1 MVRRILSVLALLPLL
16 LPPGMCVCHAAPVA
30 CAVRHGDDDHG
41 SVAYP
46 CLTHDCAANHHD
58 SECPS
63 EPDHHA
69 PGCPVSQG
77 LHRWAAKPAAA
88 VQVPDLDLAELVVPL
103 DSPSFPF
110 HTTSRVMRLGL
121 LDGPLP
127 LYLTLRTLL
136 V

>member
-16 LPPGMCVCHAAPVA
+16 LPPGMCVCHAGPVA

-41 SVAYP
+41 SVAHP
-46 CLTHDCAANHHD
+46 CLARDCAANHHD
-58 SECPS
+58 SDCPS
-63 EPDHHA
+63 EPDRHA

-77 LHRWAAKPAAA
+77 LHRWAAQPAAA

-103 DSPSFPF
+103 DSPGCPF
-110 HTTSRVMRLGL
+110 HTTPRVMHLGH

-136 V
+136 I